1 MNVSGR
7 ILQQRLQEGELRYW
21 EPLSKL
27 LLTLKHQ
34 QDRLQLAKQVE
45 NQDWSKAIV
54 TDETTFGLRTL
65 RRLHWK
71 APSDRTSRRTM
82 KFSLK
87 FSA

>member
-1 MNVSGR
+1 MNVSER
-7 ILQQRLQEGELRYW
+7 ILRQRLREGGFLYLES
-21 EPLSKL
+21 LSKP

-45 NQDWSKAIV
+45 NHNWSKAIA
-54 TDETTFGLRTL
+54 TDETTFGLRTF

-71 APSDRTSRRTM
+71 APSNRTSRRTM

>member
-21 EPLSKL
+21 ESLSKL

-54 TDETTFGLRTL
+54 ADETTFGLRTL

-71 APSDRTSRRTM
+71 APSD
-82 KFSLK
+82 
-87 FSA
+87 